1 MSFPDQAEFHT
12 RARLPCHLGDCGFP
26 HPYLKFKRKKEVR
39 KLVVFDLFMVVR
51 AAVKILTVWG
61 RNFVGVGAEPELIDF
76 ELIEDV

>member
-1 MSFPDQAEFHT
+1 
-12 RARLPCHLGDCGFP
+12 
-26 HPYLKFKRKKEVR
+26 
-39 KLVVFDLFMVVR
+39 MVVR